1 MEKTLQSS
9 LGAETSYFVV
19 VRNWEERTI
28 LGADDAEYIE
38 KMEEL
43 SFVHV
48 HVHVHFTAC
57 AEARNLHVS
66 KHCRDLKGRE
76 SIGNHSHDTRRRL
89 KTQFEKLKIG
99 INCELQCAAEKSTF

>member
-1 MEKTLQSS
+1 MRGSIPSFEKTLQSS
-9 LGAETSYFVV
+9 LGAETSYFLV

-28 LGADDAEYIE
+28 SGADDAEYAEYIE

-43 SFVHV
+43 SFV

-76 SIGNHSHDTRRRL
+76 SIGN
-89 KTQFEKLKIG
+89 Q
-99 INCELQCAAEKSTF
+99 